1 MLTANRGV
9 LRGKTQQKLYS
20 LEVVARIPLLYRRL
34 FLTNLVNSGKSRKL
48 PHLNGFQPGDNL
60 PKGLQPIVL
69 MRNIGAPGEIRTPD
83 QVVRSHLLYPAELRV
98 HKLSGDLFN
107 GTVHLRCLPATRGGI
122 LWQFVVMALPPS
134 VRWPALRLP
143 GPSGRFSW
151 AASLSILPSR
161 IEGAIIQ

>member
-34 FLTNLVNSGKSRKL
+34 VLTNLVNSGKSRKL

-83 QVVRSHLLYPAELRV
+83 QVVRSPYCKRYMIV
-98 HKLSGDLFN
+98 FINFN
-107 GTVHLRCLPATRGGI
+107 SA
-122 LWQFVVMALPPS
+122 S
-134 VRWPALRLP
+134 VA
-143 GPSGRFSW
+143 
-151 AASLSILPSR
+151 
-161 IEGAIIQ
+161 